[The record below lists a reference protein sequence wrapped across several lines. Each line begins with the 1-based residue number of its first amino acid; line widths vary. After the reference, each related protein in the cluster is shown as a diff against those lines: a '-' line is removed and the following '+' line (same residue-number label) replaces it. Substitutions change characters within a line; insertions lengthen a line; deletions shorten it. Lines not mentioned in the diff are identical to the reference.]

1 MVEWRC
7 RRVGWSPRALVGV
20 VAMADFD
27 FDAWL
32 VASCQRQGVPLQVDD
47 SDTLERVA
55 VLFAE

>member
-1 MVEWRC
+1 V
-7 RRVGWSPRALVGV
+7 LDGV